1 MIFFYFIV
9 IIVCCYF
16 CIAPGECNN
25 VETLFGSVICDN
37 DDDNDD
43 DDDDNDDGNKFL
55 IIITITF
62 LEIARSLLQQIRGNN
77 T

>member
-25 VETLFGSVICDN
+25 VETLFGSVIY
-37 DDDNDD
+37 DDGDYDGDD
-43 DDDDNDDGNKFL
+43 DDDDFL
-55 IIITITF
+55 LIITITF